1 MTTVMKRWLSAS
13 LQGHQI
19 RAPAAVT
26 LATSVTLSIQLP
38 SSQDDPPLSPDLGRQ
53 LSSTGRA
60 NAGTAKAIP
69 PLLFVPAY
77 WSQLIFCRIWGGGR
91 THAQEVCPST
101 AEASTNF
108 AVAISNDGTATG
120 RAASRTLLS
129 CATVNEYVKPT
140 DRPMECVGASTEDRG
155 VSLGADHWLAP

>member
-13 LQGHQI
+13 LQGYHI

-38 SSQDDPPLSPDLGRQ
+38 SSQDDPPLSPDLGRE

-60 NAGTAKAIP
+60 NAGTARTIP

-77 WSQLIFCRIWGGGR
+77 WRQLIFRQILGGG
-91 THAQEVCPST
+91 
-101 AEASTNF
+101 
-108 AVAISNDGTATG
+108 
-120 RAASRTLLS
+120 
-129 CATVNEYVKPT
+129 
-140 DRPMECVGASTEDRG
+140 
-155 VSLGADHWLAP
+155 